1 MAAVSETSDGVG
13 DRRIEAQGEV
23 AVAVLALDSGD
34 LTHAADHIAGALQL
48 EPLLPEAHECLAR
61 LVVAAGGVDA
71 ALTLYPTD
79 RPSLGA
85 MGARAHVLA
94 ADAQWDS
101 AVSLLTQVVAFDP
114 SLPWARTPWLGLP
127 DIVPALSADTILY
140 AVLALNRALP
150 EPVSDEVRQT
160 IAPLYEL
167 LCAAV
172 ESHDEDAR
180 LLAMGS
186 SLARRFTA
194 FELAE
199 SLAVRAHRISADQ
212 MTSVMLGQVYRRTGR
227 PDEAIE
233 VWADQ
238 LRRDPSDEYL
248 HVDLAELYADTGR
261 PELGLPWLDAVVAN
275 SPAHE
280 KAAPALLGL
289 RYRIDG
295 DTRHLVALAD
305 HLREYPDH
313 HYAGELL
320 AQFCSDASWL
330 GYIEGAGESLV
341 NLLRQVFEQVPA
353 EGRAE
358 LELRCTVSMIEPP
371 SAVLTVRRALPRV
384 DIIVSE
390 VGDPDPRLPLAAGNP
405 AGIAVWHYP
414 DGAMTA
420 VPIVAPPSAEAA
432 EKIRWTTQ
440 LRWPHLPAAYDF
452 AVALS
457 DLPLP
462 DLLGA
467 LVHPPAPDA
476 DPFYAQH
483 PELWVRAVQMWSCL
497 GIAHHRVD
505 EPWQEST
512 RRTVLFDLLDGVED
526 WVCEA
531 AAVALV
537 AIAWMR
543 PDARVEIGLA
553 ICRRFIAL
561 AEASQSRA
569 VTILDSFCR
578 LTLACPWVDPGI
590 LDLARA
596 LLEAET
602 QE

>member
-13 DRRIEAQGEV
+13 DRRIEAEGEI
-23 AVAVLALDSGD
+23 AIAVLALDSGD

-48 EPLLPEAHECLAR
+48 EPMLPEAHELLAR
-61 LVVAAGGVDA
+61 LVVAAGGVEA

-101 AVSLLTQVVAFDP
+101 AISLLTQVVAFDP
-114 SLPWARTPWLGLP
+114 SLPWAQAAWLDQP
-127 DIVPALSADTILY
+127 DIVPALSADTVLY
-140 AVLALNRALP
+140 AVLALNRQLP
-150 EPVSDEVRQT
+150 EPVSPEIRET

-172 ESHDEDAR
+172 EQYDEDSR

-212 MTSVMLGQVYRRTGR
+212 ITSVMLGQVYRRTGR
-227 PDEAIE
+227 ADAAIE

-248 HVDLAELYADTGR
+248 HTDLAELYAETGR
-261 PELGLPWLDAVVAN
+261 PELGLPWLEAVVAM
-275 SPAHE
+275 SPEHE
-280 KAAPALLGL
+280 KGAPALLGL
-289 RYRIDG
+289 RYRMDG
-295 DTRHLVALAD
+295 DIGHLVALAD
-305 HLREYPDH
+305 HLRAHPDH
-313 HYAGELL
+313 HYADELL
-320 AQFCSDASWL
+320 TQFCGDASWL

-341 NLLRQVFEQVPA
+341 NMLRQVIEQVP

-358 LELRCTVSMIEPP
+358 LELQCTVSMIEPP
-371 SAVLTVRRALPRV
+371 SAVLTLRRALPRV
-384 DIIVSE
+384 EITVSE
-390 VGDPDPRLPLAAGNP
+390 VGDPDPRLRSADWNP
-405 AGIAVWHYP
+405 TGLAVWHYP
-414 DGAMTA
+414 DNAMTA
-420 VPIVAPPSAEAA
+420 VPIVAPPSPEAA
-432 EKIRWTTQ
+432 EKIRRTTQ

-452 AVALS
+452 AVALAG
-457 DLPLP
+457 LPLP

-467 LVHPPAPDA
+467 LVHPPVPDPE
-476 DPFYAQH
+476 PFYEQH
-483 PELWVRAVQMWSCL
+483 PALWIRAVQMWACL
-497 GIAHHRVD
+497 GIAHHRAD

-512 RRTVLFDLLDGVED
+512 RRTVLFDLLHGVED

-531 AAVALV
+531 AAIALIAVAWTDPSTR
-537 AIAWMR
+537 A
-543 PDARVEIGLA
+543 DIGYA
-553 ICRRFIAL
+553 VCRRFITL
-561 AEASQSRA
+561 AEASRSRP

-578 LTLACPWVDPGI
+578 LVLACPWVDASI
-590 LDLARA
+590 LELARDI
-596 LLEAET
+596 LEAET
-602 QE
+602 QD